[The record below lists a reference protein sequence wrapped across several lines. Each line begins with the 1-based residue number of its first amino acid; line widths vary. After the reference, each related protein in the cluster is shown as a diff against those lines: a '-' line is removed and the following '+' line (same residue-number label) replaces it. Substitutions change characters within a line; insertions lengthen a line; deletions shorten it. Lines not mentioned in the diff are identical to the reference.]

1 MYNEEDYEGYG
12 PGIAAEERQIF
23 QLGLDVVAL
32 FPSIISERT
41 GIIVRKRVYK
51 SPLIMMEFEWR

>member
-1 MYNEEDYEGYG
+1 MYNEEDYEGCG

-41 GIIVRKRVYK
+41 GIIVEKRVYK
-51 SPLIMMEFEWR
+51 CPLKMMEFEWR